1 MRDFAREF
9 YQSPQWRK
17 ARECYLKEHKY
28 ICEMCGGVA
37 DTVHHIQHL
46 NPTNIHDPDVT
57 LNRDNLMAVCRDCH
71 AKVHTKNERRYTV
84 DENGNVV
91 SK

>member
-9 YQSPQWRK
+9 YKSTRWRK
-17 ARECYLKEHKY
+17 AREAYLKEHKY
-28 ICEMCGGVA
+28 ICEMCGDVA

-46 NPTNIHDPDVT
+46 NPTNVHDPDVT
-57 LNRDNLMAVCRDCH
+57 LNRDNLMALCRDCH

>member
-9 YQSPQWRK
+9 YQSPGWRK
-17 ARECYLKEHKY
+17 AREAYLKEHKY

-37 DTVHHIQHL
+37 DTVHHIEHL
-46 NPTNIHDPDVT
+46 NATNIHDPNVT

-71 AKVHTKNERRYTV
+71 AKLHTKYERRYTV